1 MMTIM
6 RSECEFRAAVVVVW
20 LGQRAKNGCVR
31 FSSLKLNSSLR
42 HDWLLKQ
49 RRMSALLH

>member
-1 MMTIM
+1 MTIM

-20 LGQRAKNGCVR
+20 LDQREKNGCVR